1 MERNETDYEL
11 RWEAIEIY
19 EEAIKYYKE
28 NLLKRTKY
36 NTLITPSLIRNFQKR
51 VDELKEKI

>member
-11 RWEAIEIY
+11 RWEAIETY

>member
-11 RWEAIEIY
+11 RWEAIAIY